1 MNRGSPSITGP
12 DASDDVAG
20 TADAAAPPHEP
31 PQAASA
37 EWARSP
43 ERSNLALL
51 RAMAWFAITFGRRLA
66 RLWLVPISI
75 YFLLLSPQ
83 QARNSRRFLKRAL
96 GRDANWI
103 DGYRHIH
110 TFASTILDRVYFLR
124 QGTAPFD
131 IAFDGHDELVAAARH
146 DPGAFLVGGHLGSF
160 EALRAVGDNVGGL
173 DVAMVMYPDNA
184 QKINAVLRALAPDR
198 PVPVIALGRMA
209 AMLEV
214 RDWLDRGGLA
224 GMLGDRGLEA
234 DPQATRTVRTDFM
247 GRAVDF
253 IDGPMRLAALL
264 KRRVYFMA
272 GLYRGGNR
280 YEVVFVP
287 LVDFRDIAP
296 KGREA
301 AIREGVLAYVREL
314 ENQARRAPY
323 NWFNFHDFWLEDRTT

>member
-1 MNRGSPSITGP
+1 
-12 DASDDVAG
+12 
-20 TADAAAPPHEP
+20 
-31 PQAASA
+31 
-37 EWARSP
+37 
-43 ERSNLALL
+43 
-51 RAMAWFAITFGRRLA
+51 MAWFAITFGRTLA
-66 RLWLVPISI
+66 RLWLVPISL
-75 YFLLLSPQ
+75 YFLLFSPS

-131 IAFDGHDELVAAARH
+131 IVVDEAHHALVAAARD

-160 EALRAVGDNVGGL
+160 EALRALGDHVGGL
-173 DVAMVMYPDNA
+173 NVAMVMYPDNA
-184 QKINAVLRALAPDR
+184 RKINAVLEALAPDR

-214 RDWLDRGGLA
+214 RDWLDQGGLA

-234 DPQATRTVRTDFM
+234 DPQATRTVRAAFM
-247 GRAVDF
+247 GREVDF

-264 KRRVYFMA
+264 KRRVFFMA

-287 LVDFRDIAP
+287 LVDFRHVDG

-301 AIREGVLAYVREL
+301 AIRDGVLAYVREL

-323 NWFNFHDFWLEDRTT
+323 NWFNFHDFWLEDRTA